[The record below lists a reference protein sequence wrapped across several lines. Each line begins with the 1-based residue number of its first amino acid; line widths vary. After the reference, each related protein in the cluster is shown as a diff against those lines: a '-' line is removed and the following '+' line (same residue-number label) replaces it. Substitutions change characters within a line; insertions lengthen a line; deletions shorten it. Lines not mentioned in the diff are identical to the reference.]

1 MAKRQSKK
9 DKSDE
14 LIAEALNRW
23 SKADRA
29 EYDERENARD
39 DRIFAT
45 VIGEQWDKKWNNNDI
60 SSPKFEI
67 NRIQHSINQVI
78 GEFSKNTIGI
88 KVRPD
93 NGEANT
99 EIAETYDGLIR
110 NISAESHFN
119 HVQLEAFKEM
129 ALSGFGAWRVK
140 TDFLNEQSFEQ
151 GVTLE
156 WIADALTS
164 VWFDPYDKDPLKRNA
179 KYCFIVQD
187 LDKDTYKELYPD
199 SAMQS
204 FDRMPYRD
212 QLRQTGWINENGI
225 RVAEYFRKVEKTKTI
240 LQMSSGDIYDLD
252 DVKDVLDEIQAA
264 GVEVVNRRKVKFYDI
279 EWYKINGV
287 EILEGPVVWPGK
299 KYIPVVPVYG
309 FHDWIDGRFM
319 FRGMVR
325 HAKDAQR
332 VYNYITSAKIEAAAN
347 SPKDPIFISPK
358 MVQGYEDQYSNF
370 NVRNTPFLFLNPDE
384 KMPQGPFRLGAPLVQ
399 QALIEQGAQAERD
412 IQATLGRSEA
422 SLGQTNMAGI
432 GGGVSGTA
440 LNAVQ
445 RQSNVGQEELFAN
458 TANAVEYTA
467 EILIDIIPN
476 VYTAEQQIRILQPDG
491 QSEFVPINQQQQ
503 DVQTGETFIFN
514 DLNQGKYDVEA
525 TLGPSFQSQ
534 REETIAMLQALSVEN
549 PAFMQV
555 TADILAKSIDHP
567 LSDEIAK
574 RIRKQ
579 MVEQGLV
586 DPNEEEAK
594 AMQEAA
600 ANKQPDPVEELNF
613 KTMQLNAELLAGQ
626 VDLMEANI
634 IKMQADTTKSLADAE
649 KSSATSAKSLS
660 DMVIE
665 QMEAGL
671 RENQATMAAIA
682 EQTKQAMSLLDEQI
696 STQIDESF
704 NRVAPQIYND
714 PTPQAPPQPPMVPQQ
729 APPLLPPEV

>member
-9 DKSDE
+9 DKNDD
-14 LIAEALNRW
+14 LIAEALKRW
-23 SKADRA
+23 GKADQF

-45 VIGEQWDKKWNNNDI
+45 VIGEQWDKRWNNNDI

-67 NRIQHSINQVI
+67 NRIQHSINQVV

-93 NGEANT
+93 NSEANK

-129 ALSGFGAWRVK
+129 TLSGFGAWRVK

-151 GVTLE
+151 GITLE

-187 LDKDTYKELYPD
+187 LDKDAYKEMYPN

-212 QLRQTGWINENGI
+212 RLRQTGWINENGI

-240 LQMSSGDIYDLD
+240 LQMSTGDIYDLD
-252 DVKDVLDEIQAA
+252 DVKSVLDEMQAA

-332 VYNYITSAKIEAAAN
+332 VYNYVTSAKVEAAAN
-347 SPKDPIFISPK
+347 SPKDPIFVSPK
-358 MVQGYEDQYSNF
+358 MVTGYEDQYSNF
-370 NVRNTPFLFLNPDE
+370 NVRNTPFLFVNPDE
-384 KMPQGPFRLGAPLVQ
+384 KMPNGPTRLGAPLVQ

-422 SLGQTNMAGI
+422 ALGQTAPNGL
-432 GGGVSGTA
+432 GGPSGVA

-476 VYTAEQQIRILQPDG
+476 VYTTEHQVRILQPDG
-491 QSEFVPINQQQQ
+491 QTEFVPINQQVQ
-503 DVQTGETFIFN
+503 DVQTGETHIFN
-514 DLNQGKYDVEA
+514 DLAQGKYDVEA
-525 TLGPSFQSQ
+525 TLGPSFDSQ
-534 REETIAMLQALSVEN
+534 RQETIAMLQALAADN

-586 DPNEEEAK
+586 DPNEEEMK
-594 AMQEAA
+594 EMQEAA
-600 ANKQPDPVEELNF
+600 ANKPPDPVEQLNF

-626 VDLMEANI
+626 VDLLESQI
-634 IKMQADTTKSLADAE
+634 VKTQADVQETLAKADNTEVDSVTALMDSITKQVEAGMRESQA
-649 KSSATSAKSLS
+649 ATKLLQ
-660 DMVIE
+660 E
-665 QMEAGL
+665 QMREAQ
-671 RENQATMAAIA
+671 QAITDNLPEQLNAAF
-682 EQTKQAMSLLDEQI
+682 L
-696 STQIDESF
+696 
-704 NRVAPQIYND
+704 NVAPQLYA
-714 PTPQAPPQPPMVPQQ
+714 PPQAPQAPQAPMVPQQ

>member
-14 LIAEALNRW
+14 IIAEALNRW

-129 ALSGFGAWRVK
+129 SLSGFGAWRVK

-156 WIADALTS
+156 WIADALTT

-212 QLRQTGWINENGI
+212 RLRQTGWINENGI
-225 RVAEYFRKVEKTKTI
+225 RIAEYFRKVEKTKTI

-252 DVKDVLDEIQAA
+252 DVKDVLDEMQAA
-264 GVEVVNRRKVKFYDI
+264 GVEVVNKRKVKFYDI

-358 MVQGYEDQYSNF
+358 MVEGYEDQYSNF

-491 QSEFVPINQQQQ
+491 QTEFVPINQQQQ

-534 REETIAMLQALSVEN
+534 REETITMLQALSVEN

-586 DPNEEEAK
+586 EANEEEMK

-600 ANKQPDPVEELNF
+600 QNKQPDPIEELNF

-634 IKMQADTTKSLADAE
+634 IKMQADVQETLAKADNTEVDSVTSLMDSITKQ
-649 KSSATSAKSLS
+649 
-660 DMVIE
+660 V
-665 QMEAGL
+665 EAGM
-671 RENQATMAAIA
+671 RESQAATKLLQ
-682 EQTKQAMSLLDEQI
+682 EQVVQAQQAMTDSLPEQLNAA
-696 STQIDESF
+696 F
-704 NRVAPQIYND
+704 LNVAPQLY
-714 PTPQAPPQPPMVPQQ
+714 APPQPPQPQITPQQ

>member
-1 MAKRQSKK
+1 MARKSNK
-9 DKSDE
+9 DKNDS

-23 SKADRA
+23 SKAERA
-29 EYDERENARD
+29 EYDERELARD

-45 VIGEQWDKKWNNNDI
+45 VIGEQWDKRWNNNDI

-67 NRIQHSINQVI
+67 NRVSHSVNQVI

-119 HVQLEAFKEM
+119 HVQMEAFKEM
-129 ALSGFGAWRVK
+129 SLSGFGAWRVK

-156 WIADALTS
+156 WIADALTT

-187 LDKDTYKELYPD
+187 LDKDTYQELYPD

-212 QLRQTGWINENGI
+212 RLRQTGWINENGI
-225 RVAEYFRKVEKTKTI
+225 RIAEYFRKVEKTKTI

-252 DVKDVLDEIQAA
+252 DVKDVLDEMQAA
-264 GVEVVNRRKVKFYDI
+264 GVEVVNKRKVKFYDI

-287 EILEGPVVWPGK
+287 EILEGPVIWPGK

-491 QSEFVPINQQQQ
+491 QTEFVPINQQQQ

-534 REETIAMLQALSVEN
+534 REETISMLQALSVEN

-586 DPNEEEAK
+586 EANEEEMK

-600 ANKQPDPVEELNF
+600 ANKQPDPIEELNF

-634 IKMQADTTKSLADAE
+634 IKMQADTTKSLAEAE

-665 QMEAGL
+665 QMDAGL

-696 STQIDESF
+696 SAQIDESF

-714 PTPQAPPQPPMVPQQ
+714 PAPVAPPQPITPQQ